1 MIIHV
6 KGWHSGEERTRIR
19 VLRILEESSGLCHL
33 DDPTEVHDRD
43 PVRDLTHCA
52 QVMADEQI

>member
-1 MIIHV
+1 LIIHV

-19 VLRILEESSGLCHL
+19 VLRILEEGSGLCHL

-43 PVRDLTHCA
+43 PVGDLLDGT